1 MEASLYLAKIALKR
15 ASLMLRKRLSS
26 KLFYQAL
33 ACLALSAAPC
43 SFAAPV
49 PQDPG
54 PKLPSTDKPSHPAT
68 TQQPAATPAPA
79 AKPAPKKHVF
89 TNDDLRSSPDA
100 APMDFGQVN
109 DCDNSCFEQVRQLA
123 HVMPIPNSNW
133 KRDVLQ
139 AIDQVRKDSE
149 WQPFLRQLYDMRMK
163 FCALGEAKQS
173 ELNNV
178 ANPRNV
184 TPQELS
190 IDEKYDVKFKQQ
202 QAALQALA
210 PRQNELLRKFAG
222 NPYSLQFANLQVSH
236 LSNAPCTYQRPYPIQ
251 SDNDEDP

>member
-1 MEASLYLAKIALKR
+1 L
-15 ASLMLRKRLSS
+15 LRKLLFS
-26 KLFYQAL
+26 KLFSQAL
-33 ACLALSAAPC
+33 ACLALSVAPC
-43 SFAAPV
+43 SLAFSFSQDAGTK
-49 PQDPG
+49 PQ
-54 PKLPSTDKPSHPAT
+54 SNDKPSDSSPA
-68 TQQPAATPAPA
+68 QQPTTTTPAPA
-79 AKPAPKKHVF
+79 AKPVPAKHVF

-100 APMDFGQVN
+100 APMDFSQVN
-109 DCDNSCFEQVRQLA
+109 DCDNSCFEQIRQLA

-133 KRDVLQ
+133 KRDLLQ

-149 WQPFLRQLYDMRMK
+149 WQPFLHQLYDMHMK
-163 FCALGEAKQS
+163 FCALGEAKQN

-222 NPYSLQFANLQVSH
+222 NPYSLQFANLQVSRI
-236 LSNAPCTYQRPYPIQ
+236 SNAPCSYQRRYPTQ